1 MKMIPPLTITDAIFD
16 DSSIAE
22 PSGSDASGVTSLTIV
37 DPSCVESNGTYDLI
51 FTGGDYTTIATG
63 TYTILG
69 NVITNVT
76 LTYGGDRYQS
86 TPTVAT
92 QTAGG
97 HIDAVW
103 ADSGYRG
110 PYNAG
115 TTYSVNA
122 IVSVVADHKM
132 WQSLQNNNVG
142 NTPGAAGNE
151 TWWLDIGAT
160 ERWKVFDAKVGSQAE
175 ADDSITYELDP
186 GPIDS
191 VALLNIEALSVTVTM
206 TDVGGAGDPV
216 VWSPTTYADGL
227 YISDVVKTDFPLTYL
242 TPHLVIVLTNTG
254 GTAKI
259 GEIVVGTSESI
270 GSMHYAP
277 EVGITDYSIKT
288 VDAFGNYTILER
300 AYSKRLSCETSILNI
315 LLDATYN
322 VLAEQR
328 AAPAVWV
335 GSADYASMIVY
346 GFYKDFS
353 ITIPYKNYS
362 LCTLEIEGLV

>member
-1 MKMIPPLTITDAIFD
+1 MIPPLTITDAIFH
-16 DSSIAE
+16 DSSIEE
-22 PSGSDASGVTSLTIV
+22 PSGSDANGLTALTIV
-37 DPSCVESNGTYDLI
+37 DSACVESDGTYDLI

-63 TYTILG
+63 TYTILS

-76 LTYGGDRYQS
+76 LTYGGDRYGS
-86 TPTVAT
+86 APTVAT
-92 QTAGG
+92 QTADGA
-97 HIDAVW
+97 ITAAWSDT
-103 ADSGYRG
+103 GYRG
-110 PYNAG
+110 PYAGG
-115 TTYSVNA
+115 TTYSINA
-122 IVSVVADHKM
+122 IVSVVADHKLY
-132 WQSLQNNNVG
+132 QSLQNNNLN

-160 ERWKVFDAKVGSQAE
+160 ERWNVFDAKVGSQAE

-191 VALLNIEALSVTVTM
+191 VALLNIEAGSVTVTM

-216 VWSPTTYADGL
+216 VWTTDTYVDGL
-227 YISDVVKTDFPLTYL
+227 YISDIVKTDFPLTYL
-242 TPHLVIVLTNTG
+242 TPHLTIVLTNTG

-259 GEIVVGTSESI
+259 GEIVVGVSESI
-270 GSMHYAP
+270 GSMHYSP
-277 EVGITDYSIKT
+277 EVGITDYSIKQ
-288 VDAFGNYTILER
+288 VDSFGNYTILER
-300 AYSKRLSCETSILNI
+300 AYSKRLSCETSILNT

-322 VLAEQR
+322 ILAEQR

-353 ITIPYKNYS
+353 ITIPYKLYS